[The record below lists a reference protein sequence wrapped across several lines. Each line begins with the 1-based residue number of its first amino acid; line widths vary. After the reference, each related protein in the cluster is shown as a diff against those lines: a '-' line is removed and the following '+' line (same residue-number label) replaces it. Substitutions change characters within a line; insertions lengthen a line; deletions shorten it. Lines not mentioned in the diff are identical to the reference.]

1 MKQENKK
8 KQFTDE
14 IIKTR
19 KIAVESG
26 TGLRMKSLKLEKEP

>member
-8 KQFTDE
+8 KQFTVE
-14 IIKTR
+14 TIKSG

-26 TGLRMKSLKLEKEP
+26 TDLRLKSLKLEKEP